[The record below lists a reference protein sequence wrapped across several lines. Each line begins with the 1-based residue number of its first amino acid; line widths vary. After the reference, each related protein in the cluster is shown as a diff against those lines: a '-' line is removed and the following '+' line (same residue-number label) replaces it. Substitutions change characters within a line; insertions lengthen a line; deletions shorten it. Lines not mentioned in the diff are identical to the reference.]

1 MGTNDFPAPEADPD
15 STSPATPAS
24 PVPQGQSE
32 ASEAD
37 RSGTSTGPQS
47 QAWSAPQQPPQAVPA
62 RKEAEKPVSQ
72 PPSTP
77 PDPLIASTIEIPAQG
92 PSDEGGGEWDL
103 LVGKIRTWLNSDD
116 PTALWSRLQLPLKV
130 VGGLIVF
137 LLVSRIYKGILGTI
151 DSLPL
156 APGLLELAGLIWVLN
171 FALKNLVRS
180 GDRKQFTE
188 AIGTAWARVT
198 GR

>member
-1 MGTNDFPAPEADPD
+1 MYKR
-15 STSPATPAS
+15 
-24 PVPQGQSE
+24 Q
-32 ASEAD
+32 
-37 RSGTSTGPQS
+37 
-47 QAWSAPQQPPQAVPA
+47 
-62 RKEAEKPVSQ
+62 
-72 PPSTP
+72 
-77 PDPLIASTIEIPAQG
+77 
-92 PSDEGGGEWDL
+92 
-103 LVGKIRTWLNSDD
+103 
-116 PTALWSRLQLPLKV
+116 LWSRLQLPLKV

-188 AIGTAWARVT
+188 AIATAWARVT
-198 GR
+198 GH

>member
-24 PVPQGQSE
+24 AAPQGQSE
-32 ASEAD
+32 ASEGDPSA
-37 RSGTSTGPQS
+37 TAPQS
-47 QAWSAPQQPPQAVPA
+47 QAWSAPQPPPQTVSA
-62 RKEAEKPVSQ
+62 RKEAETPVSQ
-72 PPSTP
+72 PPSTQS
-77 PDPLIASTIEIPAQG
+77 DPLIASTIEIPAQG
-92 PSDEGGGEWDL
+92 ASEEGGGEWDL

-116 PTALWSRLQLPLKV
+116 PTTLWSKLQLPLKV

-137 LLVSRIYKGILGTI
+137 LLVSRIYNGILGTI

-156 APGLLELAGLIWVLN
+156 APGLLELAGLIWILN

-180 GDRKQFTE
+180 GDRKQFTD

>member
-24 PVPQGQSE
+24 SASQEQSE

-37 RSGTSTGPQS
+37 LSAAAPQPSPQS
-47 QAWSAPQQPPQAVPA
+47 VPA
-62 RKEAEKPVSQ
+62 RQEAETPVGQ

-77 PDPLIASTIEIPAQG
+77 SDPLIASTIEIPAQG
-92 PSDEGGGEWDL
+92 PSEEGGGEWDL
-103 LVGKIRTWLNSDD
+103 LVEKIRTWLNSDD

-137 LLVSRIYKGILGTI
+137 LLVSRIYNGILGTI

-180 GDRKQFTE
+180 GDRKQFTD